1 MIVVHRDWGN
11 ERRTHEWQALLLNEL
26 LLRFRNA
33 GVPGAAGAPAVPAEA
48 LDAELAPLF
57 ALFEASERAADA
69 LDNDARS
76 QAHAARTDAAEQT
89 RVLVGDAHQRSA
101 GEAATEAA
109 ARVARADATCADLR
123 TRAAAEVARIDA
135 AVPQRLA
142 PLAAEVADG
151 ILARAGT
158 VVQP

>member
-1 MIVVHRDWGN
+1 MMAFQRDWGN
-11 ERRTHEWQALLLNEL
+11 ERRTHEWRALVLNEL

-57 ALFEASERAADA
+57 ALFEASECAADA
-69 LDNDARS
+69 VDADARS
-76 QAHAARTDAAEQT
+76 QAAAARTDAAEQT
-89 RVLVGDAHQRSA
+89 RALVGDAHQRSA
-101 GEAATEAA
+101 LEQATEAA
-109 ARVARADATCADLR
+109 ARVARADATCASLR
-123 TRAAAEVARIDA
+123 MRAAAEVARIDA
-135 AVPQRLA
+135 VVPQRLA
-142 PLAAEVADG
+142 PLAAEVAAG